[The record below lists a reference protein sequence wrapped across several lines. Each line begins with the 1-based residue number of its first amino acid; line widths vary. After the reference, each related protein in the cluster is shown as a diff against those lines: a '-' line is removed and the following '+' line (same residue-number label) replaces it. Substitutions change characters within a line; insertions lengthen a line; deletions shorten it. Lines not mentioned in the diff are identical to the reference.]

1 MASALLIAGCGG
13 GSTPTQSANSGSPP
27 AVTTD
32 GAGAVVA
39 FAACMRSHGLSSYPD
54 PQVSQSGN
62 QVQIK
67 ISPGKLDPNAP
78 AFKSASGACH
88 HLLPNGGSPPSAIS
102 AAQQAQDLQFA
113 ACMRSHGVPS
123 FPDPDHDGAFTLPAG
138 IDQQAPQFQRA
149 IQACKAVEPS
159 SISILNQS
167 PRGS

>member
-1 MASALLIAGCGG
+1 
-13 GSTPTQSANSGSPP
+13 
-27 AVTTD
+27 
-32 GAGAVVA
+32 
-39 FAACMRSHGLSSYPD
+39 MRSHGLSSYPD

-123 FPDPDHDGAFTLPAG
+123 FLTPITTERSRSLRGSTS
-138 IDQQAPQFQRA
+138 RR
-149 IQACKAVEPS
+149 PS
-159 SISILNQS
+159 SSA
-167 PRGS
+167 R